1 MIDVIIYYRHTQER
15 AQMSRLVNTRVL
27 EIYSGEWVVQFEGG
41 LSGWT
46 TFSDT
51 FATEAEARA
60 FEADQ
65 IASADL
71 GDAE

>member
-1 MIDVIIYYRHTQER
+1 
-15 AQMSRLVNTRVL
+15 MSKLVNTRVL
-27 EIYSGEWVVQFEGG
+27 EICPGEWVVQFEGG
-41 LSGWT
+41 LNGWT

-51 FATEAEARA
+51 FTTETEARA

-71 GDAE
+71 GDQE